1 MTDRRRP
8 IAALTLAAIAFLSIF
23 TGSACTTRP
32 ETKQYP
38 LTGQVLGVNRD
49 KQEITIKHEDVPGLM
64 PGMTMS
70 FPVADPALLDGREP
84 GELVTATL
92 EVTNALARLKSI
104 VRTGMAPLP
113 EGSNAAA
120 MAGAILGV
128 GDPVPDAAFIDQSD
142 ARRSI
147 AQWRGSVMV
156 VTFVYARCPL
166 PNFCPLMN
174 QNFAKLQ
181 KAIAGDPTLRE
192 RVKLVTIS
200 FDPEHDTPA
209 VLADEAK
216 RYGADSAIWT
226 FLTGDRATV
235 DRFAAVMGVGLTR
248 TPGTDEIVH
257 NLRTAIVNPQGRIA
271 AIFSG
276 NEWTTTSVM
285 DGVRAALAAKAP

>member
-1 MTDRRRP
+1 MTDRRHP
-8 IAALTLAAIAFLSIF
+8 IAGLALAAITFLLAF
-23 TGSACTTRP
+23 TGSACTKRS

-38 LTGQVLGVNRD
+38 LTGQVLGINRE
-49 KQEITIKHEDVPGLM
+49 KQEITIKHADVPGLM

-92 EVTNALARLKSI
+92 EVTDAIAKLKSI
-104 VRTGMAPLP
+104 VRTGVAPLP
-113 EGSNAAA
+113 EGTNAAA
-120 MAGAILGV
+120 MAGAVLGA
-128 GDPVPDAAFIDQSD
+128 GDLVPDAAFIDQAD
-142 ARRSI
+142 ARRSM
-147 AQWRGSVMV
+147 AQWRGSAMV
-156 VTFVYARCPL
+156 ITFVYARCPL

-181 KAIAGDPTLRE
+181 KAIAGDASLRD

-216 RYGADSAIWT
+216 HYGADPAIWT

-257 NLRTAIVNPQGRIA
+257 NLRTTVVDPGGHIV

-285 DGVRAALAAKAP
+285 DSVRTALAAKRP